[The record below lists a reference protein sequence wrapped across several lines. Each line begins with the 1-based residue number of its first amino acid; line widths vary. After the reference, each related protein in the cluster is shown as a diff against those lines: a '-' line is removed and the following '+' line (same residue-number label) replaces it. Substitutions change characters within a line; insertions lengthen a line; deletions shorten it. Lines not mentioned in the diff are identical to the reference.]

1 MTAARGGVRRA
12 PQRSMPMRNLV
23 LALGLLSAAGAA
35 VTSVAVAQGRQD
47 TETIRVYKSPT

>member
-1 MTAARGGVRRA
+1 
-12 PQRSMPMRNLV
+12 MRNLV

-35 VTSVAVAQGRQD
+35 VTSAAVAQGRQD

>member
-1 MTAARGGVRRA
+1 
-12 PQRSMPMRNLV
+12 MRNLV

-35 VTSVAVAQGRQD
+35 VTSVAATQGRQD

>member
-1 MTAARGGVRRA
+1 
-12 PQRSMPMRNLV
+12 MRNLV

-35 VTSVAVAQGRQD
+35 VTSVAVAQGQQD